1 MRYEYHNFTENLNRM
16 KNSKDMG
23 MTRELILSE
32 VTKVI
37 EGKPALVER
46 ILVNC
51 GLRVSGNPNKIEL
64 VTAVAGNLA
73 QSSCLRSHLAKAI
86 VKNQLPFIDGDF
98 SRTFKNEWDTD
109 VARDGFMR
117 AAGYSNVGGTPGGAS
132 KGISGNTIVAGATQL
147 LGTIA
152 GIWSGGRTLK
162 DNKDQRSHELNLA
175 TMNRDLMLEQMNLN
189 ANAPVAPVTQAS
201 MGGGG
206 SNTIVWIIAGIGVI
220 GIIGFAIYS
229 ARKGTGKTAVRP
241 AATPAAT
248 PAPVAVPSVQTI

>member
-1 MRYEYHNFTENLNRM
+1 MRYEYHNFTENLNKI
-16 KNSKDMG
+16 KNSKDMAI
-23 MTRELILSE
+23 TRELILSE

-51 GLRVSGNPNKIEL
+51 GLRVSGNPNKVEL
-64 VTAVAGNLA
+64 VTAIAGNLA

-98 SRTFKNEWDTD
+98 SRTFRNEWDTD
-109 VARDGFMR
+109 ASREGFMR
-117 AAGYSNVGGTPGGAS
+117 ANGYSNVGGNSPS
-132 KGISGNTIVAGATQL
+132 KGVSGDSIVGAATQV

-189 ANAPVAPVTQAS
+189 ANAPIAPVTEAS
-201 MGGGG
+201 IGG
-206 SNTIVWIIAGIGVI
+206 SSTIVWIIAGIGVI

-229 ARKGTGKTAVRP
+229 AKKGTGKSAAVK
-241 AATPAAT
+241 
-248 PAPVAVPSVQTI
+248 PVAVPVAAPSVQPI